1 MTRVVKGTLTFEY
14 NLDDEEI
21 FSDFATDEE
30 KLDYFKEIM
39 VEDIQ
44 AMSFEWPTLQNV
56 IEMEIV
62 NV

>member
-1 MTRVVKGTLTFEY
+1 MTRVVKGTITFEY

-21 FSDFATDEE
+21 FNDSNTDEE

>member
-1 MTRVVKGTLTFEY
+1 MTRVVKGTITFEY

>member
-1 MTRVVKGTLTFEY
+1 MTRIVKGTITFEY

-21 FSDFATDEE
+21 FNDSNTDEE
-30 KLDYFKEIM
+30 KIDYFREIM

-56 IEMEIV
+56 IEMEVV

>member
-1 MTRVVKGTLTFEY
+1 MTRVVKGTITFEY
-14 NLDDEEI
+14 NLDNEEI
-21 FSDFATDEE
+21 FNDSNTDEE

>member
-1 MTRVVKGTLTFEY
+1 MTRVVKGTITFEY

-21 FSDFATDEE
+21 FNDSATDEE
-30 KLDYFKEIM
+30 KIDYFREIM

-56 IEMEIV
+56 IEMEVV

>member
-1 MTRVVKGTLTFEY
+1 MTRVVKGTITFEY

-21 FSDFATDEE
+21 FNDSTTDEE
-30 KLDYFKEIM
+30 KLDYFKELM

-56 IEMEIV
+56 IEMEV
-62 NV
+62 VSV